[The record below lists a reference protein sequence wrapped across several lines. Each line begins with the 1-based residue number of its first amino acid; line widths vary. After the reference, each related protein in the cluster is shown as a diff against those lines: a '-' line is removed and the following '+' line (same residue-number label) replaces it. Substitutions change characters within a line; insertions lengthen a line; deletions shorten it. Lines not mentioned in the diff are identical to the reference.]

1 MLPMLKKERR
11 KIKGRHGNMLESPA
25 MCLAQMDSSDGK
37 MYFMD
42 FLRVAR
48 GDSWRLPQLHARGIL
63 CLLAFAS
70 L

>member
-1 MLPMLKKERR
+1 
-11 KIKGRHGNMLESPA
+11 MLESPA